1 MAEADTDEYQKL
13 VATVEA
19 YKVKAL
25 QAWGTEAPPD
35 VAVILGSGLGG
46 FAEELD
52 EGSQSFPFTDFPGF
66 RVGPAVQG
74 HDYKIVFG
82 KIGEKRVLL
91 FKGRKH
97 FYQGHDDKTVM
108 FMARS
113 ISHSMWRAGLLIVT
127 NAAGYV
133 DKEYKAGDI
142 MVVTRMLTLFCNV
155 NMLFGDNDERIG
167 PRFFGISQAF
177 RRVLIRDLVTPAYAA
192 VRSSNHTFVL
202 RQGVY
207 AMRPGP
213 YYEDGPDA
221 RALFRSEANVVGMS
235 TVPDVLAAVH
245 AGQENIIGLSLVTNE
260 SGRCVDEEEQYEDD
274 LDGHEEVLAQANASS
289 MNFRSLVRHIITLLT
304 PGHLI
309 KKYKKRSV
317 TEL

>member
-1 MAEADTDEYQKL
+1 MAEADTEEYQRL
-13 VATVEA
+13 AATVQA
-19 YKVKAL
+19 YKAKAL

-66 RVGPAVQG
+66 CNGPAVQG

-82 KIGEKRVLL
+82 RIGEKRVLL

-97 FYQGHDDKTVM
+97 FYQGHDDETVM

-113 ISHSMWRAGLLIVT
+113 VSHGLWRAGLLIVT

-133 DKEYKAGDI
+133 DKDYKAGDVMAI
-142 MVVTRMLTLFCNV
+142 TKMLTLFCNV
-155 NMLFGDNDERIG
+155 NMFFGDNDERIG

-177 RRVLIRDLVTPAYAA
+177 RRVLIRDLVVPAYAA
-192 VRSSNHTFVL
+192 VESRNNSFVL
-202 RQGVY
+202 RQGTY

-213 YYEDGPDA
+213 YYEDEPDA
-221 RALFRSEANVVGMS
+221 RALFKLGGNVVGMS

-245 AGQENIIGLSLVTNE
+245 AGQEHIIGLSLVTNE
-260 SGRCVDEEEQYEDD
+260 SGRYEDEEVRYEDE
-274 LDGHEEVLAQANASS
+274 LEGHEEVLAQADASS
-289 MNFRSLVRHIITLLT
+289 TNFCKLVRNIITLLT
-304 PGHLI
+304 PEHLV
-309 KKYKKRSV
+309 KKHKKRPV
-317 TEL
+317 TGS